1 MDYLKNKRIL
11 ENNLSNTNNIDIF
24 IEEFH
29 SILAAVFDLLGEEA
43 YIKLYEGRFPFRN
56 AGNVLKNINAY
67 QDALIDV
74 RDNNNKLFQSN
85 NLIRS
90 LTNCSECRKLAKVAF
105 KEIEES
111 IKNSDN
117 EQEENALRKIHT
129 NLRRACNELLRAVIE
144 MCQRRNIDISNF
156 ELDYF

>member
-1 MDYLKNKRIL
+1 MDYLKNKRVL
-11 ENNLSNTNNIDIF
+11 ENNLSNTNNIDVF

-29 SILAAVFDLLGEEA
+29 SILAAVFNLLSEEA
-43 YIKLYEGRFPFRN
+43 YSKLYESRFPFRN
-56 AGNVLKNINAY
+56 AGSVLKNINAY

-74 RDNNNKLFQSN
+74 RDNNDKLFQSN

-105 KEIEES
+105 KEIEKS
-111 IKNSDN
+111 IKNSYN
-117 EQEENALRKIHT
+117 EQEENTLRRIHT
-129 NLRRACNELLRAVIE
+129 NLRRACNELLKAVIE

-156 ELDYF
+156 ELVYL

>member
-1 MDYLKNKRIL
+1 MDYLKNKKVL
-11 ENNLSNTNNIDIF
+11 ESNLNNTNNIDIF

-29 SILAAVFDLLGEEA
+29 SILAAVFNLLGEET
-43 YIKLYEGRFPFRN
+43 YNKLYENRFPFRS
-56 AGNVLKNINAY
+56 AGSVLKNINAY
-67 QDALIDV
+67 QNALIDA
-74 RDNNNKLFQSN
+74 RNNNNKLFQSN

-90 LTNCSECRKLAKVAF
+90 LTTCSECRKLVKVAF

-117 EQEENALRKIHT
+117 EQEKNTLRRLHI
-129 NLRRACNELLRAVIE
+129 NLKRACNELLKAVIE